1 MIIPIS
7 CTQQLT
13 LKEFYDNTCLG
24 QSIIK
29 HRKVGNICGAEK
41 IFLDNKKGLS
51 ECYNEAIEIMIES
64 VKAGAIPEDSI
75 LMFVHD
81 DLYISDIFL
90 KEKLEKAMETYDVV
104 GVAGSSDFSLNR
116 ERIGWHISPKE
127 SWAGFVEHPYTNSV
141 DDQTYMSYFGPTPK
155 NVAVIDGLII
165 CVKLKS
171 LIDNNIRFQEQ
182 YKFHLYDTAFCLE
195 CLKKQLKIGVI
206 NLHVYHL
213 SHGLGLNSE
222 EYLEGEKLLR
232 KQYGS
237 K

>member
-7 CTQQLT
+7 CTQQKT
-13 LKEFYDNTCLG
+13 LKDFRENTCLG
-24 QSIIK
+24 QSIEK
-29 HRKVGNICGAEK
+29 HDAIGNVCDINK
-41 IFLDNKKGLS
+41 IFLDNKRGLS
-51 ECYNEAIEIMIES
+51 ECYNEAIEDIFGD
-64 VKAGAIPEDSI
+64 VKVGHVPEDSI
-75 LMFVHD
+75 LLFCHD

-90 KEKLEKAMETYDVV
+90 KEKLLKAMETYDVV

-116 ERIGWHISPKE
+116 ERIGWHISPKS
-127 SWAGFVEHPYTNSV
+127 SWAGFVEHPYTNGV
-141 DDQTYMSYFGPTPK
+141 DGQTYMSYFGPTPK
-155 NVAVIDGLII
+155 DVAVIDGLII

-222 EYLEGEKLLR
+222 EYLEGEKILR
-232 KQYGS
+232 KQYS
-237 K
+237 KN